1 MAVNVWLGD
10 GGESGPARGPDGR
23 NICDTLPAKEA
34 HAPMLDTS
42 RHRQFVEEQ
51 LRDPEFRDEYQRVR
65 AQIVQVDAVIEA
77 LDRLR
82 IDAGCSKAE
91 LARRIGKDP
100 AAVRRLFTAEVNPE
114 LRTVAALA
122 AALGAEVRVVPRDE
136 EGASRA
142 ASVVR

>member
-1 MAVNVWLGD
+1 
-10 GGESGPARGPDGR
+10 
-23 NICDTLPAKEA
+23 
-34 HAPMLDTS
+34 MLDTS

>member
-1 MAVNVWLGD
+1 LERHGAPPGAD
-10 GGESGPARGPDGR
+10 ER
-23 NICDTLPAKEA
+23 NIGDTLRAKEI
-34 HAPMLDTS
+34 HTPMLDTS

-51 LRDPEFRDEYQRVR
+51 LRDPEFRDEYERVR
-65 AQIVQVDAVIEA
+65 AQIAQVDAVIEA

-100 AAVRRLFTAEVNPE
+100 AAVRRLFTAQVNPE

-122 AALGAEVRVVPRDE
+122 AALGAEVRVVPRGGEDVP
-136 EGASRA
+136 RA
-142 ASVVR
+142 ASAVL